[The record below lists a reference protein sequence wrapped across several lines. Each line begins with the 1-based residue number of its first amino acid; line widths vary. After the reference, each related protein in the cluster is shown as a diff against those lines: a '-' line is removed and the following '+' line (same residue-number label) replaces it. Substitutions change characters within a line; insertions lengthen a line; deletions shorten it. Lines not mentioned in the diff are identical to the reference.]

1 MAPDVYALKVLAE
14 QTRGKTA
21 GPLIEVAEDNP
32 GAVKVPILQDPITE

>member
-14 QTRGKTA
+14 QTRGKTV

-32 GAVKVPILQDPITE
+32 RAVKAAIL